1 MAAID
6 DITNLY
12 VGYFNRAPDPAG
24 LNFWVTQYTALG
36 QTPAA
41 LSGIAN
47 SFSQVPEATNLYGFL
62 SAPLI
67 GSPTSFLASVY
78 SNLFGRVID
87 AAGSAYWAGQL
98 ALPGAAVGRIIINII
113 SGAQGDDALV
123 VANKSLVGKSFAQ
136 TLINT
141 NTAFNAGLA
150 ATALTG
156 VTKDAATATAK
167 ILANDTAIA
176 ATAGSAGGQT
186 FVLTAAVDVLNGT
199 GSNDT
204 FIADNSGA
212 TPTLTI
218 ADQLNGGGGTG
229 DLLSIFLAAA
239 ATATGQPTF
248 SNIEAVKI
256 TGGAVTAYTAA
267 TGTTSL
273 ALDGG
278 TAGATLTLAGQS
290 LSLANRAGLADVV
303 AAGATSTHTSQDL
316 TLSNMTGAGS
326 IDIFGTKV
334 ATLNLTSS
342 GSTNS
347 TTLTNTGAALATLN
361 ISGDKTLNVTESLA
375 GLTTINAA
383 AATGS
388 VNVNATGAAIAAA
401 FKFTGGSG
409 NDSLRVANDALAS
422 LASGAQLDGGAG
434 TADKLRILDVALTAT
449 ELARIGQ
456 TVGFEV
462 LGMDAS
468 LTLDASTTPTFKN
481 FSVDTGA
488 LTTVISNLATGSST
502 TLAASSTSLTLGTAV
517 GVTDHSIVLGG
528 SPAVA
533 GVTATALVITGITA
547 VSLTSTAAS
556 PNTITAITNSDNSNF
571 TIKGSADLTMTLAAG
586 TAVGSIVDAAAGGF
600 TGKLNVTGSNLTGS
614 GDVLRGGAGAD
625 TINGRSGADTLTG
638 NASADT
644 FSFTAT
650 AGANAGGAAFGQAD
664 VITDF
669 AVGVDKLQFAGVA
682 DVISGQQGAVQTA
695 VTALAAGSSDIAIAT
710 AMATANATALG
721 VSFATFGGNT
731 YVLFETTAGGTGVA
745 ADDVFIKLT
754 GVTTLPT
761 FAGDV
766 IA

>member
-1 MAAID
+1 MAIID
-6 DITNLY
+6 DISNLY

-24 LNFWVTQYTALG
+24 LNFWVAQRTAGASL
-36 QTPAA
+36 A
-41 LSGIAN
+41 GIAN
-47 SFSQVPEATNLYGFL
+47 SFAQVPEATSLYSFL
-62 SAPLI
+62 SAPLV
-67 GSPTSFLASVY
+67 GTSTSFLASLY
-78 SNLFGRVID
+78 LNLFGRVID
-87 AAGSAYWAGQL
+87 SAGSAFWAGQL
-98 ALPGAAVGRIIINII
+98 ALPGAIVGQVIINII
-113 SGAQGDDALV
+113 SGATGDDALV
-123 VANKSLVGKSFAQ
+123 VANKSLVGKTFAQ
-136 TLINT
+136 TLIDT

-150 ATALTG
+150 ATALVG

-167 ILANDTAIA
+167 ILANNTAIA

-248 SNIEAVKI
+248 SNIEGVKI
-256 TGGAVTAYTAA
+256 TGGAITAYTAA

-273 ALDGG
+273 AIDGG
-278 TAGATLTLAGQS
+278 TAGATWTLAGQS
-290 LSLANRAGLADVV
+290 FSLANRSALADVV
-303 AAGATSTHTSQDL
+303 AAAATSTHTSQDL
-316 TLSNMTGAGS
+316 TLSNITGAGS
-326 IDIFGTKV
+326 VDLTGTRITT
-334 ATLNLTSS
+334 ANLTSS

-347 TTLTNTGAALATLN
+347 TTLMNTGAALATLN
-361 ISGDKTLNVTESLA
+361 ILGDKTLNLTESLA
-375 GLTTINAA
+375 GLTTINAG

-388 VNVNATGAAIAAA
+388 VNVNATGATITNA

-409 NDSLRVANDALAS
+409 NDSLRIADNALAT
-422 LASGAQLDGGAG
+422 LTTGAQLDGGAG
-434 TADKLRILDVALTAT
+434 TADKLRLLDTALSAT

-481 FSVDTGA
+481 FSVDTAG
-488 LTTVISNLATGSST
+488 LTTSISSLATGSST
-502 TLAASSTSLTLGTAV
+502 TLAANSTSLTLGTAV

-528 SPAVA
+528 SASVA
-533 GVTATALVITGITA
+533 GVTATALVITGITT
-547 VSLTSTAAS
+547 VSLTSSASS

-571 TIKGSADLTMTLAAG
+571 TIKGATDLTMTLAAG
-586 TAVGSIVDAAAGGF
+586 TAVGSTVDAAAGGF
-600 TGKLNVTGSNLTGS
+600 TGKLTVTGSNLTGS
-614 GDVLRGGAGAD
+614 GDIIRGGAGAD

-638 NASADT
+638 NAGADT
-644 FSFTAT
+644 FSFTGT
-650 AGANAGGAAFGQAD
+650 AGANTGGAVFGQAD

-669 AVGVDKLQFAGVA
+669 VIGTDKLQFAGVT
-682 DVISGQQGAVQTA
+682 DVVSGQQTA
-695 VTALAAGSSDIAIAT
+695 VAAAVAALAVGSSDIAIAT
-710 AMATANATALG
+710 AMATANTTNLG
-721 VSFATFGGNT
+721 VSFATFGGNS
-731 YVLFETTAGGTGVA
+731 YVLYETTGASTGVA

-761 FAGDV
+761 FAVDV

>member
-12 VGYFNRAPDPAG
+12 TGYFNRAPDPSG
-24 LNFWVTQYTALG
+24 LNFWVAQRNGGASL
-36 QTPAA
+36 A
-41 LSGIAN
+41 GIAQ
-47 SFSQVPEATNLYGFL
+47 SFSLVPEAQNLYGFL
-62 SAPLI
+62 SAPLV
-67 GSPTSFLASVY
+67 GSSASFLSSVY
-78 SNLFGRVID
+78 LNLFGRVANATTD
-87 AAGSAYWAGQL
+87 AAGFTYWQAQL
-98 ALPGAAVGRIIINII
+98 ANPALSVGRVIVDII
-113 SGAQGDDALV
+113 SGATGDDALV
-123 VANKSLVGKSFAQ
+123 VANKSTVGKAFVTKLVDTNASFNSA
-136 TLINT
+136 
-141 NTAFNAGLA
+141 LA
-150 ATALTG
+150 ASALTG

-167 ILANDTAIA
+167 IAANDTAIA
-176 ATAGSAGGQT
+176 GSVGSAGGQT

-239 ATATGQPTF
+239 ATTPGQPTF

-256 TGGAVTAYTAA
+256 TGGAIVAYTAA

-290 LSLANRAGLADVV
+290 LSLANRVGLADVV

-316 TLSNMTGAGS
+316 TLSNITGAGS
-326 IDIFGTKV
+326 IDISGTKV

-361 ISGDKTLNVTESLA
+361 ISGDKTLNVTEGLA
-375 GLTTINAA
+375 GLTTINAG

-388 VNVNATGAAIAAA
+388 VNVNATTAAIAAA

-409 NDSLRVANDALAS
+409 NDSIRVADNALAS
-422 LASGAQLDGGAG
+422 LTSGAQLDGGAG
-434 TADKLRILDVALTAT
+434 TGDKLRLLDTALTAT

-481 FSVDTGA
+481 FSVDTAA
-488 LTTVISNLATGSST
+488 LTNVITNLATGSST

-517 GVTDHSIVLGG
+517 GISDHSIVLGG

-533 GVTATALVITGITA
+533 GVTATALVITGITT
-547 VSLTSTAAS
+547 VSLTSSAAS

-571 TIKGSADLTMTLAAG
+571 TIKGATDLTMTLAAG
-586 TAVGSIVDAAAGGF
+586 TAVGSTVDAAAGGF
-600 TGKLNVTGSNLTGS
+600 TGKLNVTGSSLTGS
-614 GDVLRGGAGAD
+614 GDILRGGSGND
-625 TINGRSGADTLTG
+625 TINGLKGADTMTG
-638 NASADT
+638 NGGADT

-669 AVGVDKLQFAGVA
+669 VVGVDKLQFAGVV
-682 DVISGQQGAVQTA
+682 DVVSGQQGAVQTA
-695 VTALAAGSSDIAIAT
+695 VTALAVGSSDIAIAG
-710 AMATANATALG
+710 AMATANTTALG

-731 YVLFETTAGGTGVA
+731 YVLFETAGAGTGVA

-761 FAGDV
+761 FALDV
-766 IA
+766 VA

>member
-6 DITNLY
+6 AITNLY

-24 LNFWVTQYTALG
+24 LNFWVTRYTALG
-36 QTPAA
+36 ETPAA
-41 LSGIAN
+41 LAGIAN
-47 SFSQVPEATNLYGFL
+47 SFSQVPEATNLYSFL
-62 SAPLI
+62 SAPVV
-67 GSPTSFLASVY
+67 GSPTSFLNSLY
-78 SNLFGRVID
+78 LNLFGRAID
-87 AAGSAYWAGQL
+87 VAGSAFWAGQL
-98 ALPGAAVGRIIINII
+98 ALPGAAVGQIIINII
-113 SGAQGDDALV
+113 SGATGDDALV
-123 VANKSLVGKSFAQ
+123 VTNKSLVGKSFAQ
-136 TLINT
+136 TLIDT

-167 ILANDTAIA
+167 VLANNTAIA

-186 FVLTAAVDVLNGT
+186 FVLTAAADVLTGT

-290 LSLANRAGLADVV
+290 LSLANRNALADVV

-326 IDIFGTKV
+326 IDINGTKV

-347 TTLTNTGAALATLN
+347 TTLTNTGTALATLN
-361 ISGDKTLNVTESLA
+361 ISGDKTLNVTEGLA
-375 GLTTINAA
+375 GLTTINAS

-388 VNVNATGAAIAAA
+388 VNVNASTAAITAA

-409 NDSLRVANDALAS
+409 NDSLRVIDNGLAS

-434 TADKLRILDVALTAT
+434 TADKLRILDTALTAT

-462 LGMDAS
+462 LGMDAA

-481 FSVDTGA
+481 FSVDTAA
-488 LTTVISNLATGSST
+488 LTNVITNLATGSST

-517 GVTDHSIVLGG
+517 GISDHSIILGG

-533 GVTATALVITGITA
+533 GVTATALVITGITT
-547 VSLTSTAAS
+547 VSLTSNAAS

-571 TIKGSADLTMTLAAG
+571 TIKGSTDLTMTLAAG
-586 TAVGSIVDAAAGGF
+586 TAVGSTVDAAAGAF

-614 GDVLRGGAGAD
+614 GDILRGGSGAD

-638 NASADT
+638 NGGADT

-650 AGANAGGAAFGQAD
+650 AGVNAGGAAFGQAD

-669 AVGVDKLQFAGVA
+669 VIGVDKLQFAGVA
-682 DVISGQQGAVQTA
+682 DAVSGQQGAVQTA
-695 VTALAAGSSDIAIAT
+695 VTALAVGSTDIAIAT
-710 AMATANATALG
+710 AMATANTTNLG

-731 YVLFETTAGGTGVA
+731 YVLYETAGAGVGVA

-754 GVTTLPT
+754 GITTLPT
-761 FAGDV
+761 FTADV

>member
-24 LNFWVTQYTALG
+24 LNFWVAQLNAGASL
-36 QTPAA
+36 A
-41 LSGIAN
+41 GIAN
-47 SFSQVPEATNLYGFL
+47 SFSLVSEAQSLYSFL
-62 SAPLI
+62 SAPLV
-67 GSPTSFLASVY
+67 GSPVSFLNSVY
-78 SNLFGRVID
+78 LNLFGRAID
-87 AAGSAYWAGQL
+87 AAGQTYWTAQL
-98 ALPGAAVGRIIINII
+98 ANPALPIGRVIVDII
-113 SGAQGDDALV
+113 SGAQGDDRLV
-123 VANKSLVGKSFAQ
+123 VTNKSTVGKAFTQ
-136 TLINT
+136 KVVDT
-141 NTAFNAGLA
+141 NATFNQGLAKNAFN
-150 ATALTG
+150 G
-156 VTKDAATATAK
+156 VTKDAATVTTVIA
-167 ILANDTAIA
+167 ANDAAISGS
-176 ATAGSAGGQT
+176 AGSAGGQN
-186 FVLTAAVDVLNGT
+186 FILTSAIDVFNGT

-204 FIADNSGA
+204 FLADNSGT

-218 ADQLNGGGGTG
+218 ADQLDGGGGTG

-239 ATATGQPTF
+239 ATTTGQPAF
-248 SNIEAVKI
+248 KNIEAVKI
-256 TGGAVTAYTAA
+256 TGGAITTYTAA

-290 LSLANRAGLADVV
+290 LSLANRAALADVV

-326 IDIFGTKV
+326 IDISGTKV

-342 GSTNS
+342 VSTNS

-375 GLTTINAA
+375 GLTTINAG

-409 NDSLRVANDALAS
+409 NDSLRVADNALAS

-434 TADKLRILDVALTAT
+434 TADKLRILDTALTAT

-481 FSVDTGA
+481 FSVDTAA
-488 LTTVISNLATGSST
+488 LTTVITTLATGSST

-533 GVTATALVITGITA
+533 GVTATALVITGITT
-547 VSLTSTAAS
+547 VSLTSSAAT

-571 TIKGSADLTMTLAAG
+571 TIKGSTDLTMTLAAG
-586 TAVGSIVDAAAGGF
+586 TAVGSTVDAAAGSF
-600 TGKLNVTGSNLTGS
+600 TGKLNVTGSSIIGS
-614 GDVLRGGAGAD
+614 GDILRGGAGAD

-638 NASADT
+638 NAGADT

-650 AGANAGGAAFGQAD
+650 AAANAGGAAFGQAD

-669 AVGVDKLQFAGVA
+669 AIGVDKLQFAGVA

-710 AMATANATALG
+710 AMATANTTNLG

-731 YVLFETTAGGTGVA
+731 YVLYETTGASTGVA